1 MRKQAPIAPAIPRD
15 LNDLQTPVMPAPLP
29 PDLPSPETFSEAPA
43 LPELEAY
50 DPYGF
55 PIIEPDLDL
64 SAPELPVLPPALPP
78 QANNWAEPSSLPILR

>member
-1 MRKQAPIAPAIPRD
+1 MICKP
-15 LNDLQTPVMPAPLP
+15 PVMPAPLP

-64 SAPELPVLPPALPP
+64 NAPELPVLPPALPP